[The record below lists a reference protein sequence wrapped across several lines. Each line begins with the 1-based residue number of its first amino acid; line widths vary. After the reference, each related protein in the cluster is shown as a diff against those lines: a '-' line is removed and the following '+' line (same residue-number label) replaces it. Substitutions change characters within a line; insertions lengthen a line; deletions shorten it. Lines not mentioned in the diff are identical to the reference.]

1 MAITRHT
8 ASTASISITASATTS
23 PTIKVGDIAGGIV
36 HVLSGSVTSLQFWV
50 CDTENG
56 TYIRL
61 YDSSN
66 AAIARTVAT
75 SRAYALP
82 DELFGAEFLRIVGDA
97 TGVIRLSL
105 KT

>member
-1 MAITRHT
+1 MAITRFT
-8 ASTASISITASATTS
+8 SSTEPISITASATTS
-23 PTIKVGDIAGGIV
+23 PVIRVGEFAGGIA
-36 HVLSGSVTSLQFWV
+36 HVISGSVTSLQYWV
-50 CDTENG
+50 CHTADG

-61 YDSSN
+61 YDSTN
-66 AAIARTVAT
+66 TAIARTVAT

-82 DELFGAEFLRIVGDA
+82 DEVFGAEYLRIVGDA